1 MLTVKNLNVYHGYIH
16 AVKNISFEIKKGE
29 IFSLI
34 GANGAGKSSLLSA
47 ISGIKIPDSGEIY
60 FEDTPIQNLG
70 IRKMVNKGI
79 VLVPEGREIFYEM
92 TVKENLLL
100 GAYRHKKKINILA
113 ELEKVYSLFP
123 ILKKME
129 KRIAGTLSGG
139 EQQMVAIGRGL
150 MAQPSLLLLDE
161 PSLGLAPLIIKEI
174 FEQLKTLKNSG
185 VTIILVEQNAK
196 AALNISDHA
205 AVLVR
210 GEIVAIEKAEKL
222 LQDSHLH
229 EMYVGASLSN

>member
-1 MLTVKNLNVYHGYIH
+1 MLIVKNLNVYHGYIH
-16 AVKNISFEIKKGE
+16 AVKNISFEIKRGE

-60 FEDTPIQNLG
+60 FDNGQIQNLG
-70 IRKMVNKGI
+70 IRKVVNKGI

-100 GAYRHKKKINILA
+100 GAYRHKKKINIIE
-113 ELEKVYSLFP
+113 ELERVYTLFP
-123 ILKKME
+123 VLKKME

-150 MAQPSLLLLDE
+150 MAKPSLLLLDE

-185 VTIILVEQNAK
+185 VTTILVEQNAK

-210 GEIVAIEKAEKL
+210 GEIVALEKAEKL

-229 EMYVGASLSN
+229 EMYVGSSLSN

>member
-16 AVKNISFEIKKGE
+16 AVKNISFEIKRGE

-34 GANGAGKSSLLSA
+34 GANGGGKSSLLSA

-60 FEDTPIQNLG
+60 FDNMRIQNLG

-79 VLVPEGREIFYEM
+79 VLVPEGREIFYDM

-100 GAYRHKKKINILA
+100 GAYRHYKNINLVE
-113 ELEKVYSLFP
+113 ELERVYSLFP
-123 ILKKME
+123 VLKKME

-150 MAQPSLLLLDE
+150 MAKPSLLLLDE

-229 EMYVGASLSN
+229 EMYVGTSLSN

>member
-1 MLTVKNLNVYHGYIH
+1 MLTVKKLNVYHGYIH
-16 AVKNISFEIKKGE
+16 AVKNISFEIKRGE

-60 FEDTPIQNLG
+60 FDDMPIQNLG

-79 VLVPEGREIFYEM
+79 VLVPEGREIFYDM

-100 GAYRHKKKINILA
+100 GAYRHNKKINLVE
-113 ELEKVYSLFP
+113 ELERVYSLFP
-123 ILKKME
+123 GLKKME

-150 MAQPSLLLLDE
+150 MAKPSLLLLDE

-229 EMYVGASLSN
+229 EMYVGTSLTN

>member
-60 FEDTPIQNLG
+60 FEDRPIQNLG

>member
-1 MLTVKNLNVYHGYIH
+1 MLTVKNVNVYHGYIH
-16 AVKNISFEIKKGE
+16 AVKNISFEIKRGE

-47 ISGIKIPDSGEIY
+47 ISGIKMPDSGEIY
-60 FEDTPIQNLG
+60 FDDKPIQNLG

-92 TVKENLLL
+92 TVRENLLL
-100 GAYRHKKKINILA
+100 GAYRHKKKINIVE
-113 ELEKVYSLFP
+113 ELERVYSLFP
-123 ILKKME
+123 VLKKME

-150 MAQPSLLLLDE
+150 MAKPSLLLLDE